1 MDYRG
6 PQKNQQAQKEKTME
20 TNKAFETNKM
30 RVMIEGLTHTGSAF
44 GTNEAGDTVF
54 FNQRLVEKV
63 ELEIGDIVEAYAIPN
78 YEDKRDETPWRAIK
92 VDIATPWALFF
103 PLGVTVPEV
112 PARTAAQLDEE
123 VLNLL
128 GEDSGEAYCTTAEL
142 ADAAGTDT
150 KTMGNSCL
158 RLFNKGLIAKAD
170 VHGRPNQERATF
182 CLWAR
187 NTAQFIDG
195 AR

>member
-1 MDYRG
+1 
-6 PQKNQQAQKEKTME
+6 ME

-44 GTNEAGDTVF
+44 GSNEAGDTVF

-63 ELEIGDIVEAYAIPN
+63 ALEIGDIVEAYAIPN

-92 VDIATPWALFF
+92 VDIATPNV
-103 PLGVTVPEV
+103 LGETVPEV
-112 PARTAAQLDEE
+112 LARTAAQLDEE

-187 NTAQFIDG
+187 NVAQFLDG